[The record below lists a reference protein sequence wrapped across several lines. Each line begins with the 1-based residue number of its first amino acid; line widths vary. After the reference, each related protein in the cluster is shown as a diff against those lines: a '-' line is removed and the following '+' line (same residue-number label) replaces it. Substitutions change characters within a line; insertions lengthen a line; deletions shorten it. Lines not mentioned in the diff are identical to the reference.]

1 MANKKEGFDGDSKQ
15 DTLPYQRL
23 IKQSLCKIKK
33 KLIKKC
39 YMDISSYTPSK
50 CRQPQL
56 TSSYLTSLEG
66 GNTSNDNTIDLAS
79 RRSQMAIIYKQESW
93 KGEMV
98 QERNVKKKQGP
109 RKTYKQ
115 YLL

>member
-1 MANKKEGFDGDSKQ
+1 
-15 DTLPYQRL
+15 
-23 IKQSLCKIKK
+23 
-33 KLIKKC
+33 
-39 YMDISSYTPSK
+39 
-50 CRQPQL
+50 
-56 TSSYLTSLEG
+56 
-66 GNTSNDNTIDLAS
+66 
-79 RRSQMAIIYKQESW
+79 MAIIYKQESW